1 MLKWNKFKNP
11 YSVGSIVFRLKY
23 MVKLFAKTELM
34 VQFYKNRTHG
44 SIVTI
49 EPTKVPFVSKHLGTD
64 YKSVPARG
72 I

>member
-1 MLKWNKFKNP
+1 
-11 YSVGSIVFRLKY
+11 

-34 VQFYKNRTHG
+34 VQFYKNRTYG

-49 EPTKVPFVSKHLGTD
+49 EPTSVFKHLGTG
-64 YKSVPARG
+64 YKSVPAEKSVPTSFEFE